1 MSAHAA
7 PAMSARRV
15 SLIGALLVAV
25 GPIAMSL
32 YLPSMA
38 EIVRAFDTTPAMVKL
53 TLTLYFGGFA
63 CAQLIAGP
71 LSDALGRRPVTFL
84 FIGGFSA
91 ASLLALFAPTI
102 EFLIVA
108 RFLQGVG
115 ASAGVAV
122 SRAIVRDTFSGE
134 DSVRIMNLIGIILGL
149 GPALAPTIGGL
160 MITLAGWR
168 SVFLLMALF
177 GMAIILIM
185 ALGTRETASPD
196 RAPLRLRG
204 LASAY
209 RLVLADR
216 QFLTASLVI
225 GGAVGA
231 IYAESTF
238 LPFILIDMVG
248 LSPTQFGAGMLLHSG
263 AFLTGS
269 MLMRVLMARVRS
281 EKLVLVGLGFI
292 LAGSLAMTLLLV
304 WGPGFLRVM
313 VPVAIYS
320 FGIAFVMPSMTT
332 AALAPFSRNAGAASA
347 MMGFIQMGSGLFF
360 GTIGAMIGAP
370 IVAMGVL
377 IPLMGA
383 LACIAYM
390 FFRRI
395 A

>member
-63 CAQLIAGP
+63 CAQLVAGP

-196 RAPLRLRG
+196 RAPLRLRRW
-204 LASAY
+204 
-209 RLVLADR
+209 RLR
-216 QFLTASLVI
+216 GCS
-225 GGAVGA
+225 
-231 IYAESTF
+231 
-238 LPFILIDMVG
+238 
-248 LSPTQFGAGMLLHSG
+248 
-263 AFLTGS
+263 
-269 MLMRVLMARVRS
+269 
-281 EKLVLVGLGFI
+281 
-292 LAGSLAMTLLLV
+292 
-304 WGPGFLRVM
+304 
-313 VPVAIYS
+313 
-320 FGIAFVMPSMTT
+320 
-332 AALAPFSRNAGAASA
+332 
-347 MMGFIQMGSGLFF
+347 
-360 GTIGAMIGAP
+360 
-370 IVAMGVL
+370 
-377 IPLMGA
+377 
-383 LACIAYM
+383 
-390 FFRRI
+390 
-395 A
+395 